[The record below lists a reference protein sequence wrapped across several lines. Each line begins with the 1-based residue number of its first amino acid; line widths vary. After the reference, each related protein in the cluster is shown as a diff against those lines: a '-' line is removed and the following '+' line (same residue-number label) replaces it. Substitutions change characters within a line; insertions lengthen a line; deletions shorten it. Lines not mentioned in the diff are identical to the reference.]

1 MRKFNSV
8 RFRAPAVL
16 TAAFA
21 FVSMVTSVNLAADE
35 GIIAGFFRGSEMKA
49 PGIGETCIDNPDARF
64 VYKTI
69 NGITPSASGEYFFSN
84 TGHHYSFQTQIALYT
99 SFDPENPTANRVG
112 WTVTESTFEEGAIQL
127 EANTE
132 YTIVVQSFGCGDQ
145 VEERGEWSFMYRGA
159 GTLSGPSIY
168 SIPTYGSGSITSNS
182 PTFTSPACGLTRYES
197 SGPINVPVTADYR
210 YSDSGVHFGLDVE
223 VYVYEGG
230 FNPNNQETNL
240 MNLVDDGAS
249 IRLKQ
254 GVDYYL
260 VTAPWGCGTT
270 ALGDYQFVLLG
281 PSGEFVITEGVNGAW
296 ANLNTLGQG
305 QLMEVYPD
313 INLFFA
319 AWFTWETTQ
328 AAEDATADVGDPNHR
343 WLTASGGYEGDTAS
357 LDIYLTTGGL
367 FDDPKPVETDVA
379 GTMTIQFL
387 ACNEA
392 QVTYTLGERSG
403 SYVMNKLANDNIATC
418 EMLTNQ
424 HKVPVY

>member
-1 MRKFNSV
+1 M
-8 RFRAPAVL
+8 
-16 TAAFA
+16 
-21 FVSMVTSVNLAADE
+21 
-35 GIIAGFFRGSEMKA
+35 
-49 PGIGETCIDNPDARF
+49 
-64 VYKTI
+64 
-69 NGITPSASGEYFFSN
+69 
-84 TGHHYSFQTQIALYT
+84 
-99 SFDPENPTANRVG
+99 
-112 WTVTESTFEEGAIQL
+112 
-127 EANTE
+127 
-132 YTIVVQSFGCGDQ
+132 
-145 VEERGEWSFMYRGA
+145 
-159 GTLSGPSIY
+159 
-168 SIPTYGSGSITSNS
+168 
-182 PTFTSPACGLTRYES
+182 
-197 SGPINVPVTADYR
+197 
-210 YSDSGVHFGLDVE
+210 HFGLDVE